1 MFNSGKFLNRG
12 QIACFFPAIYLE
24 EQTKTIKMKIESY
37 GYIKTDELKHAI
49 DTTNE
54 KEAKRWM
61 KENFPEFVQTDS
73 HFMSH
78 GFIERTKTEL
88 EQNVQQI
95 HLVDLFSIFP
105 DALSEKDVEYIMRSA
120 SASSA
125 IINDAKLF
133 GASWLM
139 DDVALEEC
147 AALFHPVVDERAE
160 KAASKKIVTIITE
173 DDFVKVDK
181 KSPSVKAEVTVA
193 AGKEKG
199 GAGGGR
205 GAREAKTKG
214 KNKKQKKKE
223 AQEQSQKVNKHLG
236 THPDLF
242 ILERN
247 WRRSAHG
254 RRN

>member
-1 MFNSGKFLNRG
+1 
-12 QIACFFPAIYLE
+12 
-24 EQTKTIKMKIESY
+24 MKIESY

-120 SASSA
+120 SASSTV
-125 IINDAKLF
+125 INDAKLF

-181 KSPSVKAEVTVA
+181 KSPSVKTEISVA

-205 GAREAKTKG
+205 GAREVKTKG

-223 AQEQSQKVNKHLG
+223 AQEQTQKVNKHLVAN
-236 THPDLF
+236 PDLF

-247 WRRSAHG
+247 RRRSAHG